1 MRRRPARLLTGVLL
15 LTAAAGCS
23 SGGDGGVASSPGSP
37 SPDATGESSPSAAPV
52 PAFERRPDDAEY
64 VFHGARVLLPKGWL
78 YEDYGG
84 SSTACIDATD
94 LDACSVSLIDPPA
107 VEREGGEIDG
117 VDPDSDFGWY
127 LGTDVPGCSAINPK
141 DYPRDSA
148 EDPPLVKSRIVERGF
163 RPLGA
168 KTAVF
173 RAYALTCEGE
183 PQGTARLWF
192 LPDSELAVVALDTY
206 GTTPPREVDRVVA
219 LLDVED
225 YRA

>member
-1 MRRRPARLLTGVLL
+1 MTRFGAGLLVVGLL
-15 LTAAAGCS
+15 LAAVAGCS
-23 SGGDGGVASSPGSP
+23 SSGTVASSPDPSP
-37 SPDATGESSPSAAPV
+37 SVPATDEQSSAAPG
-52 PAFERRPDDAEY
+52 PAAQRRPGDAEY
-64 VFHGARVLLPKGWL
+64 RFHGARILLPEGWL

-84 SSTACIDATD
+84 SGFACIDATD

-117 VDPDSDFGWY
+117 PDPDSDFGWY
-127 LGTDVPGCSAINPK
+127 LGTDVPACSDIDPTN
-141 DYPRDSA
+141 YPPDSTEA
-148 EDPPLVKSRIVERGF
+148 DPLLVDSRIVERGF

-183 PQGTARLWF
+183 PQGTARLWL
-192 LPDSELAVVALDTY
+192 LPDSQLAVVALDTY
-206 GTTPPREVDRVVA
+206 GTTPADEVDRVVA
-219 LLDVED
+219 LLDAED

>member
-1 MRRRPARLLTGVLL
+1 MRSSRAGLLAAALL
-15 LTAAAGCS
+15 LTVAGCS
-23 SGGDGGVASSPGSP
+23 SDTGGGVASSPGSTP
-37 SPDATGESSPSAAPV
+37 SQASGEPSTSAAPD
-52 PAFERRPDDAEY
+52 PAAQRRPDDAEY

-84 SSTACIDATD
+84 SGTACIDATD
-94 LDACSVSLIDPPA
+94 LDACSVSLINPPA

-127 LGTDVPGCSAINPK
+127 LGTDVLGCSDINPA
-141 DYPRDSA
+141 DYPRDSTA
-148 EDPPLVKSRIVERGF
+148 DSPLVQSRIIERGF

-173 RAYALTCEGE
+173 RAYVLTCEGE

-206 GTTPPREVDRVVA
+206 GTTPVREVDRVVA
-219 LLDVED
+219 LLDAED

>member
-1 MRRRPARLLTGVLL
+1 MSSSRAGLLAAALL
-15 LTAAAGCS
+15 LTVAGCS
-23 SGGDGGVASSPGSP
+23 GDTGGGVASSPGSTTSQASGEP
-37 SPDATGESSPSAAPV
+37 STSAAPEPV
-52 PAFERRPDDAEY
+52 AQRRPDDAEY

-84 SSTACIDATD
+84 GGIACIDAVN
-94 LDACSVSLIDPPA
+94 LEACSVSLIDPPA

-117 VDPDSDFGWY
+117 PDPDSDFGWY
-127 LGTDVPGCSAINPK
+127 LGTDVPGCSDIDPA
-141 DYPRDSA
+141 DYPRDSTG
-148 EDPPLVKSRIVERGF
+148 DPPLVESRVIERGF

-206 GTTPPREVDRVVA
+206 GTTPVEEVDRVVA
-219 LLDVED
+219 LLDAED